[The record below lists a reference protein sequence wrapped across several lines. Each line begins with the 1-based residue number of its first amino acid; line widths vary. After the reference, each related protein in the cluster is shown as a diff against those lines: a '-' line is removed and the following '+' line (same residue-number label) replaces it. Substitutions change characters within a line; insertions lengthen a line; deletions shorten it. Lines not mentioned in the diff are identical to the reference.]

1 MKAHGEA
8 IVIASGSDGT
18 ADNIKIRLAASRDVP
33 AWLALRHTLWPDC
46 GEDEHRNEIKRFF
59 TDDFPRYPWAALVAE
74 DESGALVGFAELSVR
89 QYAEGCR
96 TNRVAYLEGWYVAP
110 SARGCG
116 IGRALV
122 CAAEDWGRAQGCT
135 EIGSDADI
143 DNDLSAKAHRALG
156 FDDVGLVRC
165 FRKDI

>member
-33 AWLALRHTLWPDC
+33 AWLALRHTLWPDSS
-46 GEDEHRNEIKRFF
+46 EDEHRNEIKRFF
-59 TDDFPRYPWAALVAE
+59 TDNFPNYPWAALVAE
-74 DESGALVGFAELSVR
+74 DESGALIGFAELSVR
-89 QYAEGCR
+89 QYAEGCQ

-110 SARGCG
+110 SVRGCG

-122 CAAEDWGRAQGCT
+122 RAAEDWGRAQGCT